1 MLEILEPARDLTLSV
16 AQLNAERDALLARA
30 YMGVGRN
37 DEAVPL
43 LRSALEAELARDPDY
58 YASASHASSVSS
70 LAVASGSL
78 ADRQAAIT
86 VLEDAIV
93 RDQEVTG
100 CFWCPFLYN
109 EKGVHHSALGD
120 FAAAAAALEQSVAVQ
135 MQVDP
140 TRRAATDRALMN
152 AAHLRFFALGDVDG
166 ARSALETVQAIADDT
181 KGPSAVLAEA
191 RALQAEMA
199 LADGRTDLALE
210 RMQEAETLFAEF
222 GGAPDSHKFAFGP
235 LRIQLLVQAGR
246 LDEARQELQRIE
258 ALPDSDAVRRQRLR
272 GALYLALASGE
283 DSQAEI
289 LRDTYAAEVAQLGPG
304 DYLGPY
310 RLAGIDRLLGGT

>member
-1 MLEILEPARDLTLSV
+1 
-16 AQLNAERDALLARA
+16 
-30 YMGVGRN
+30 
-37 DEAVPL
+37 
-43 LRSALEAELARDPDY
+43 
-58 YASASHASSVSS
+58 
-70 LAVASGSL
+70 
-78 ADRQAAIT
+78 
-86 VLEDAIV
+86 
-93 RDQEVTG
+93 
-100 CFWCPFLYN
+100 
-109 EKGVHHSALGD
+109 
-120 FAAAAAALEQSVAVQ
+120 
-135 MQVDP
+135 
-140 TRRAATDRALMN
+140 
-152 AAHLRFFALGDVDG
+152 
-166 ARSALETVQAIADDT
+166 
-181 KGPSAVLAEA
+181 
-191 RALQAEMA
+191 MA